1 MKSIAI
7 ILEKKVYIAISP
19 NEKKK
24 RKKKKVLFLENN
36 EGFY

>member
-24 RKKKKVLFLENN
+24 KKKVLFLKNN
-36 EGFY
+36 KDIY

>member
-24 RKKKKVLFLENN
+24 KKKVLFLENN